1 MAEELDFPPCTME
14 LSSVT
19 PLEIHSGTPT
29 AEEWGRR
36 LRKAVA
42 MSMTVP
48 VWGLSSGTLMVS
60 LLDCFLLL
68 RRHRRL
74 RLLHPSWAMLWAML
88 WATASE
94 RSLVDL

>member
-68 RRHRRL
+68 RRRRL
-74 RLLHPSWAMLWAML
+74 RLLHPSWAML